1 MMSVDQRPYEPIS
14 IVSNRSEWDVDEI
27 IGDVMAYLDDSVP
40 RATAHQTIVALLADY
55 EHARI
60 KTFVPI
66 LVRRRA
72 LVYFGVR

>member
-1 MMSVDQRPYEPIS
+1 MMSVDQRPHEPIS

-27 IGDVMAYLDDSVP
+27 VEDVMAYLGDSVP
-40 RATAHQTIVALLADY
+40 RATVHQTIVALFADY
-55 EHARI
+55 EHVRI
-60 KTFVPI
+60 KDFVPV

>member
-1 MMSVDQRPYEPIS
+1 MSVDTTPHGHIS
-14 IVSNRSEWDVDEI
+14 IVSNQSGWDVDEI
-27 IGDVMAYLDDSVP
+27 VEDVMAYLDDSVP

-72 LVYFGVR
+72 LEYFGAR